1 MSSNAKEVEK
11 ELSGS
16 LDPNNSTSSENK
28 TNKIEAFVHSLN
40 NVTHRVSMLVL
51 FLMMF
56 LTTSDVIGRYFF
68 YKPITGTY
76 ELTGLAMV
84 IVIFLSLGKTQL
96 KKEHISIDFLTSKL
110 PVKLESTLNVIT
122 SLIMLVLLSL
132 TSWQLFEYSRR
143 FGNQTSG
150 DLGIPMNIFAI
161 VAAIGVLFYALT
173 IVLTMWNS
181 VMKVVRKNES

>member
-1 MSSNAKEVEK
+1 MSSNAKEVQK
-11 ELSGS
+11 ELLGS
-16 LDPNNSTSSENK
+16 EVPNNSTSLEDKSNRFEK
-28 TNKIEAFVHSLN
+28 FVDSLN
-40 NVTHRVSMLVL
+40 NITHKVSMIVL

-56 LTTSDVIGRYFF
+56 LTTGDVIGRYFF
-68 YKPITGTY
+68 YKPVTGTY

-84 IVIFLSLGKTQL
+84 VVIFLSLGKTQL

-110 PVKLESTLNVIT
+110 PIKIESILNVLT

-150 DLGIPMNIFAI
+150 DLGIPMSIFAI
-161 VAAIGVLFYALT
+161 VAAIGILFFALT
-173 IVLTMWNS
+173 IVLTMWKS
-181 VMKVVRKNES
+181 VAKVVQNNES